1 MMYIQTSILYCSD
14 YVTMSV
20 NPAKIQKDLAKFVA
34 SSKLDNPVE
43 LKNALDKSMQAL
55 TVLLD
60 KKDVKDRQNR

>member
-1 MMYIQTSILYCSD
+1 
-14 YVTMSV
+14 MSV
-20 NPAKIQKDLAKFVA
+20 NPAKIQKDLAKFVS